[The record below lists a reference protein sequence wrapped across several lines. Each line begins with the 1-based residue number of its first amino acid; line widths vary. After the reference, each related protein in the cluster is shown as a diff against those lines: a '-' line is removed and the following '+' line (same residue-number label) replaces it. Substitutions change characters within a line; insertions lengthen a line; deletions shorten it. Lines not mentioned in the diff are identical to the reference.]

1 MITNVSNELKNKVIN
16 HEILTSEETENFIKY
31 MITKAKIIVDHM
43 YTRKNHNYM
52 YLFFEIC
59 FSYNLA
65 VEPYNETKNL
75 YSILNINNKKYLIDM
90 NFNNNKIPELKHNKY
105 IEYTDDIYHKYL
117 NIIEGDINE

>member
-1 MITNVSNELKNKVIN
+1 MLSYVKYCKIN

-43 YTRKNHNYM
+43 YTRKNYNYM

-65 VEPYNETKNL
+65 VEP
-75 YSILNINNKKYLIDM
+75 
-90 NFNNNKIPELKHNKY
+90 
-105 IEYTDDIYHKYL
+105 
-117 NIIEGDINE
+117 